1 MIIGLVIGLPFLA
14 LAADRSMD
22 GWRGLGWVGRR
33 REGLCTGVECEG
45 AADGYAVRGKWGGGG
60 GRVEGFLSNRLSFIR
75 CGGEGGQNAAGR
87 FVNRCR
93 RERESAVGLGE

>member
-1 MIIGLVIGLPFLA
+1 MVDHWSC
-14 LAADRSMD
+14 DRSAVWPSLRIDRWM
-22 GWRGLGWVGRR
+22 GLGWVGRG

-45 AADGYAVRGKWGGGG
+45 AAAGYAVRGKWGGGG

-75 CGGEGGQNAAGR
+75 CGGEGWQNAAGR
-87 FVNRCR
+87 FVNQCR